1 MGVSAVRYASI
12 RVENGR
18 LAEYEQMIID
28 STLRAGEGSIRGG
41 ERCEAC
47 GGAVQLTLQPLFLRV
62 LQDDGPIIARLAES
76 PAVHLVREDLARE
89 LQAQNVDV
97 DMVDTFFDG
106 ELPPAAGLTFGG
118 VGWNE

>member
-12 RVENGR
+12 RVENGT

-118 VGWNE
+118 VGWKE